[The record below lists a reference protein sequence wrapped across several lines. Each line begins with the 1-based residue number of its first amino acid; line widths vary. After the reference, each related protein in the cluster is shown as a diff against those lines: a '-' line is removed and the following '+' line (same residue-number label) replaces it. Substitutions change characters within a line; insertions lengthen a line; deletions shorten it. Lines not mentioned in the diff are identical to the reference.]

1 MGKCLVT
8 KLASIVNNSD
18 LCHLNG
24 FNFKIKS
31 SVKGGNLVIRI
42 KDGQTVDVYA
52 SKPITINGST
62 NTFLKNVNNISITP
76 DVKDEY
82 TTIEVVGKQNVV
94 SFGYNTTILGKKDI
108 IDLELNKY
116 FSSLS
121 PDFCQY
127 LSGVPS
133 FNLQEVKTNYLPSS
147 ISCERV
153 SGDLTNGTFKIVNI
167 DNAIGIYGDIS
178 NITSASTIRTGIVN
192 DDNIKGSINNLSQV
206 ILLYSNKA
214 HLTGDLSNLEHLE
227 YVESIAPSVY
237 TYGSNSKGS
246 NVIVAGKVNFATGA
260 DVDNFLIYAANQN
273 ILSDSVY
280 RRSISIYTQDGS
292 SRTSASDSA
301 LSTLQNKG
309 FSVMINQY

>member
-1 MGKCLVT
+1 MEKCLVT
-8 KLASIVNNSD
+8 KLASIINNDD

-24 FNFKIKS
+24 FKFKIKS
-31 SVKGGNLVIRI
+31 SIEGGNLVISI
-42 KDGQTVDVYA
+42 KDGKTVDVYA
-52 SKPITINGST
+52 SKPITINGSIVT
-62 NTFLKNVNNISITP
+62 YLKNVNAITITP
-76 DVKDEY
+76 NVKDEY

-94 SFGYNTTILGKKDI
+94 SFGYNTTMLGKKDI

-116 FSSLS
+116 FSGLS

-127 LSGVPS
+127 LSGIPS

-153 SGDLTNGTFKIVNI
+153 SGDLTNGTFKEMNI

-178 NITSASTIRTGIVN
+178 NITSASIIRTGIIN
-192 DDNIKGSINNLSQV
+192 DNNIKGSINNLSQV
-206 ILLYSNKA
+206 SILYSNKA

-246 NVIVAGKVNFATGA
+246 NVIVAGQVNFATGA

-273 ILSDSVY
+273 IQSDPVY
-280 RRSISIYTQDGS
+280 RRSMSIYIQDGS